1 MTKTYIS
8 DRLALVGDAAH
19 GVHPIAGQ
27 GLNAGLRDIAA
38 LCDVIDQARTRGED
52 FASVNVLARYQKWRR
67 FDNQSLGLA
76 TDFFNKL
83 FSNDNPI
90 LRMGRTVGMGVINAS
105 PSMRR
110 GFIREAA
117 GLTGD
122 LPRWMQ

>member
-1 MTKTYIS
+1 MTKTYIN

-52 FASVNVLARYQKWRR
+52 FASVNVLTRYQEWRR

-90 LRMGRTVGMGVINAS
+90 LRLGRTVGMRVINAS